1 MRDLTSDLVGI
12 KNLFIPDYCLDDA
25 FIIHFFHLQD
35 K

>member
-12 KNLFIPDYCLDDA
+12 KNLFIPDCCLDA

-35 K
+35 N